1 MLMVTTNILLDC
13 SIALLNDVPLTALL
27 TDVHCDTLALRFS
40 LPWWNPGVKR
50 RPNTKT
56 KQRLKAQT
64 GSFLSSSPTSSSPTR
79 LINPIRHRDCQ
90 SHPSPLSFRPT
101 ILSAPLRPRLPPSIL
116 MLRVLAG
123 HGCRQHPAP
132 ANLLFVTVQTF
143 RKDERRSDANEWQR
157 LNDQRR
163 RGSRPKALSHVG
175 AGFKPCQKIGN
186 GSKPKGKA
194 RQWTDG

>member
-1 MLMVTTNILLDC
+1 MLVFEYFC
-13 SIALLNDVPLTALL
+13 
-27 TDVHCDTLALRFS
+27 
-40 LPWWNPGVKR
+40 KR
-50 RPNTKT
+50 
-56 KQRLKAQT
+56 
-64 GSFLSSSPTSSSPTR
+64 LSTCFEPAP
-79 LINPIRHRDCQ
+79 LINTSTVIFS
-90 SHPSPLSFRPT
+90 SHPSSFAPKAILMLVLARYRVFYLPHPPLPPPPASSTPSVIEIASRTPRPSFRPT

-116 MLRVLAG
+116 MLRILAG

>member
-1 MLMVTTNILLDC
+1 MSRGDQTPKQSKGSKPKQARFYLPHPPLPPPPASSTPSVIE
-13 SIALLNDVPLTALL
+13 IASRTP
-27 TDVHCDTLALRFS
+27 
-40 LPWWNPGVKR
+40 
-50 RPNTKT
+50 RP
-56 KQRLKAQT
+56 
-64 GSFLSSSPTSSSPTR
+64 
-79 LINPIRHRDCQ
+79 
-90 SHPSPLSFRPT
+90 SFRPT

-132 ANLLFVTVQTF
+132 ANLFFVTVQTF

-194 RQWTDG
+194 RTAESLDWTRM